1 MISSRE
7 NGPSGPGSG
16 NPGTGA
22 LGISGSTRV
31 VGVCGQGIG
40 YTLSPAMHNAAFRH
54 CGLDY
59 VYVTFEIAAS
69 EVRQAV
75 DGIRG
80 LGLAG
85 VNVTK
90 PLKTDVLPYLDEV
103 SEEARRIGSVNT
115 IVNHGGR
122 LAGTS
127 TDGAGLLRALEEKG
141 VAVAGSRMLILGA
154 GGVARAA
161 CAMARE
167 QGAASI
173 TIAARSA
180 VRARDTVSVGGAKA
194 ITLSPSDLGAA
205 IRGADLVI
213 NAIPED
219 LPVEGDWFS
228 GGQFVYDT
236 RYDQAETGLTQ
247 CARSRGAETSN
258 GIGMLLFQGAASF
271 EIWTGRAAPVE
282 VMRSALEEQLRH
294 RKAREEKACCD
305 T

>member
-1 MISSRE
+1 MISTHE
-7 NGPSGPGSG
+7 NGPIGP
-16 NPGTGA
+16 A
-22 LGISGSTRV
+22 ISGSTRV

-59 VYVTFEIAAS
+59 VYVTFEIAAT
-69 EVRQAV
+69 EVRRAV

-115 IVNHGGR
+115 IANRSGC

-127 TDGAGLLRALEEKG
+127 TDGAGLLRALGEEG

-154 GGVARAA
+154 GGAARAA
-161 CAMARE
+161 CAMARG

-173 TIAARSA
+173 TIAARNA
-180 VRARDTVSVGGAKA
+180 DRARDTASVGGAEA
-194 ITLSPSDLGAA
+194 IKLSPSDLGAA
-205 IRGADLVI
+205 VREADLVI
-213 NAIPED
+213 NAIPRD
-219 LPVEGDWFS
+219 LTLEGDWFTS
-228 GGQFVYDT
+228 GQFVYDT
-236 RYDQAETGLTQ
+236 RYDQAETGLMRI
-247 CARSRGAETSN
+247 ARSRGAATSN

-282 VMRSALEEQLRH
+282 VMKSALEEQLRR
-294 RKAREEKACCD
+294 RKAREE
-305 T
+305 

>member
-7 NGPSGPGSG
+7 NGPNGPV
-16 NPGTGA
+16 
-22 LGISGSTRV
+22 ISGSTRV

-59 VYVTFEIAAS
+59 VYVTFEIAAT
-69 EVRQAV
+69 EVRRAV

-115 IVNHGGR
+115 IVNRSGR

-127 TDGAGLLRALEEKG
+127 TDGAGLLRALGEKG
-141 VAVAGSRMLILGA
+141 VAVAGSRLLILGA
-154 GGVARAA
+154 GGAARAA
-161 CAMARE
+161 CAMARGR
-167 QGAASI
+167 GAASI
-173 TIAARSA
+173 TIAARNA
-180 VRARDTVSVGGAKA
+180 ERARDTASVGDAEA
-194 ITLSPSDLGAA
+194 VSLSPSHLGAA
-205 IRGADLVI
+205 VREADLVI
-213 NAIPED
+213 NAVPGD
-219 LPVEGDWFS
+219 LPLEGDWFTDR
-228 GGQFVYDT
+228 QFVYDT
-236 RYDQAETGLTQ
+236 RYDQAETGLMR
-247 CARSRGAETSN
+247 CARSRGAESSN

-271 EIWTGRAAPVE
+271 EIWTGREAPVE
-282 VMRSALEEQLRH
+282 VMRSALEEQLR
-294 RKAREEKACCD
+294 RRTAREEKACCD

>member
-1 MISSRE
+1 MISSSE
-7 NGPSGPGSG
+7 NGSSGPSGPIG
-16 NPGTGA
+16 PA
-22 LGISGSTRV
+22 ISGSTRV

-59 VYVTFEIAAS
+59 VYVTFEIAATD
-69 EVRQAV
+69 VRRAV

-103 SEEARRIGSVNT
+103 SEDARRIGSVNT
-115 IVNHGGR
+115 IVNRSGR

-127 TDGAGLLRALEEKG
+127 TDGAGLLRALGERG
-141 VAVAGSRMLILGA
+141 VSVKGSRLLILGA
-154 GGVARAA
+154 GGAARAA
-161 CAMARE
+161 CAMARG

-173 TIAARSA
+173 TIGARN
-180 VRARDTVSVGGAKA
+180 VDRARDTASVGDAGAV
-194 ITLSPSDLGAA
+194 TLSPSDLGAA
-205 IRGADLVI
+205 VRMADLVI
-213 NAIPED
+213 NAIPGD
-219 LPVEGDWFS
+219 LPLEGDWFTS
-228 GGQFVYDT
+228 GQFVYDT
-236 RYDQAETGLTQ
+236 RYDQAETGLMR

-271 EIWTGRAAPVE
+271 EIWTGHAAPFE
-282 VMRSALEEQLRH
+282 VMRSALEEQLR
-294 RKAREEKACCD
+294 RRTAREE
-305 T
+305 

>member
-1 MISSRE
+1 MNSSLE
-7 NGPSGPGSG
+7 NGSSGP
-16 NPGTGA
+16 A
-22 LGISGSTRV
+22 ISGSTRV

-59 VYVTFEIAAS
+59 VYVTFEIAS
-69 EVRQAV
+69 IEVRRAV

-103 SEEARRIGSVNT
+103 SEEARGIGSVNT
-115 IVNHGGR
+115 IVNRSGR

-127 TDGAGLLRALEEKG
+127 TDGAGLLRALGEKG
-141 VAVAGSRMLILGA
+141 VSVAGSRMLILGA
-154 GGVARAA
+154 GGAARAA
-161 CAMARE
+161 CAMARG

-173 TIAARSA
+173 TIAARNA
-180 VRARDTVSVGGAKA
+180 DRARDTASVGSAGA
-194 ITLSPSDLGAA
+194 ITLSPSGLGAA
-205 IRGADLVI
+205 IGEADLVI

-219 LPVEGDWFS
+219 LPLEGDWFT

-236 RYDQAETGLTQ
+236 RYDQAETGLMRS
-247 CARSRGAETSN
+247 ARSQGAETSN
-258 GIGMLLFQGAASF
+258 GLGMLLFQGAASF
-271 EIWTGRAAPVE
+271 EIWTGREAPVE
-282 VMRSALEEQLRH
+282 VMRSALEEQLR
-294 RKAREEKACCD
+294 RRTAREEKACCD

>member
-1 MISSRE
+1 MISTHE
-7 NGPSGPGSG
+7 NGPIGP
-16 NPGTGA
+16 A
-22 LGISGSTRV
+22 ISGSTRV
-31 VGVCGQGIG
+31 VGVCGQDIG

-59 VYVTFEIAAS
+59 VYVTFEIAAT
-69 EVRQAV
+69 EVRRAV

-115 IVNHGGR
+115 ISNRSGR

-127 TDGAGLLRALEEKG
+127 TDGAGLLRALGEEG

-154 GGVARAA
+154 GGAARAA
-161 CAMARE
+161 CAMARG

-173 TIAARSA
+173 TIAARNA
-180 VRARDTVSVGGAKA
+180 DRARDTASVGGAEA

-205 IRGADLVI
+205 VREVDLVI
-213 NAIPED
+213 NAIPGD
-219 LPVEGDWFS
+219 LSLESDWFTS
-228 GGQFVYDT
+228 GQFVYDS
-236 RYDQAETGLTQ
+236 RYDQAETGLMRI
-247 CARSRGAETSN
+247 ARSRGAATSN

-282 VMRSALEEQLRH
+282 VMRSALEEQLRR
-294 RKAREEKACCD
+294 RKAREE
-305 T
+305 

>member
-1 MISSRE
+1 MISSHE
-7 NGPSGPGSG
+7 KGSNGNGP
-16 NPGTGA
+16 
-22 LGISGSTRV
+22 GISGSTRV
-31 VGVCGQGIG
+31 VGVCGQDIA
-40 YTLSPAMHNAAFRH
+40 YTLSPAMQNAAFHH

-115 IVNHGGR
+115 IVNHAGR

-127 TDGAGLLRALEEKG
+127 TDGAGLLRALGERG
-141 VAVAGSRMLILGA
+141 VAVAGSRLLILGA
-154 GGVARAA
+154 GGAARAA
-161 CAMARE
+161 CAMARG

-173 TIAARSA
+173 TIAARNA
-180 VRARDTVSVGGAKA
+180 DRARDTASVGGAEA
-194 ITLSPSDLGAA
+194 ITLTPSDLGAA
-205 IRGADLVI
+205 VRESDLVI
-213 NAIPED
+213 NAIPGD
-219 LPVEGDWFS
+219 LPLEGDWFT

-236 RYDQAETGLTQ
+236 RYDQAETALMR

-271 EIWTGRAAPVE
+271 ETWTGRAAPVE

>member
-1 MISSRE
+1 MISSHE
-7 NGPSGPGSG
+7 NGSNGNGP
-16 NPGTGA
+16 
-22 LGISGSTRV
+22 GISGSTRV
-31 VGVCGQGIG
+31 VGVCGQDIG

-59 VYVTFEIAAS
+59 VYVTFEVADS
-69 EVRQAV
+69 GVRRAV

-115 IVNHGGR
+115 IVNHAGR

-127 TDGAGLLRALEEKG
+127 TDGAGLLRALGERG
-141 VAVAGSRMLILGA
+141 VAVAGSRLLILGA
-154 GGVARAA
+154 GGAARAA
-161 CAMARE
+161 CAMARG

-173 TIAARSA
+173 TIAARNA
-180 VRARDTVSVGGAKA
+180 DRARDTASVGGAEA
-194 ITLSPSDLGAA
+194 ITLTPSDLGAA
-205 IRGADLVI
+205 VRESDLVI
-213 NAIPED
+213 NAIPGD
-219 LPVEGDWFS
+219 LPLEGDWFT

-236 RYDQAETGLTQ
+236 RYDQAETALMR

-258 GIGMLLFQGAASF
+258 GICMLLFQGAASF
-271 EIWTGRAAPVE
+271 ETWTGRAAPVE

>member
-1 MISSRE
+1 MTTSRE
-7 NGPSGPGSG
+7 NGSGGH
-16 NPGTGA
+16 A
-22 LGISGSTRV
+22 ISGSTRV

-59 VYVTFEIAAS
+59 VYVTFEIATS
-69 EVRQAV
+69 GVRQAV
-75 DGIRG
+75 EGIRG

-90 PLKTDVLPYLDEV
+90 PLKTDVLPFLDEV
-103 SEEARRIGSVNT
+103 SEEARRIGSINT

-127 TDGAGLLRALEEKG
+127 TDGAGLLRALGEKG
-141 VAVAGSRMLILGA
+141 VSVEGSRLLILGA
-154 GGVARAA
+154 GGAARAA
-161 CAMARE
+161 CAMARG

-173 TIAARSA
+173 TIAARNA
-180 VRARDTVSVGGAKA
+180 ERARETASVGDAGA

-205 IRGADLVI
+205 FREADLVI
-213 NAIPED
+213 NAIPLD
-219 LPVEGDWFS
+219 LPLEAGWFD

-236 RYDQAETGLTQ
+236 RYDQAETGLMR

-258 GIGMLLFQGAASF
+258 GTGMLLFQGAASF

-282 VMRSALEEQLRH
+282 VMRSALEEQLRS
-294 RKAREEKACCD
+294 RTDREETACCD

>member
-1 MISSRE
+1 MNTSRE
-7 NGPSGPGSG
+7 HGPGG
-16 NPGTGA
+16 HA
-22 LGISGSTRV
+22 ISGSTRV

-40 YTLSPAMHNAAFRH
+40 YTLSPTMHNAAFRH

-59 VYVTFEIAAS
+59 VYVTFEIATS
-69 EVRQAV
+69 GVRQAV
-75 DGIRG
+75 EGIRG

-103 SEEARRIGSVNT
+103 SEEARRIGSINT

-127 TDGAGLLRALEEKG
+127 TDGAGLLRALGEKG
-141 VAVAGSRMLILGA
+141 VSVAGSRLLILGA
-154 GGVARAA
+154 GGAARAA
-161 CAMARE
+161 CAMARG

-173 TIAARSA
+173 TIAARNEE
-180 VRARDTVSVGGAKA
+180 RARETASVGDAEA

-205 IRGADLVI
+205 FRGADLVI
-213 NAIPED
+213 NAIPLD
-219 LPVEGDWFS
+219 LPLEAGWFA

-236 RYDQAETGLTQ
+236 RYDQAETGLMR

-258 GIGMLLFQGAASF
+258 GTGMLLFQGAASF

-282 VMRSALEEQLRH
+282 VMRSALEEQLRC
-294 RKAREEKACCD
+294 RTDREETACCD

>member
-1 MISSRE
+1 MISSHE
-7 NGPSGPGSG
+7 NGPGGTGISGP
-16 NPGTGA
+16 
-22 LGISGSTRV
+22 GISGSTRV

-69 EVRQAV
+69 EVRRAV

-115 IVNHGGR
+115 IANSSGR
-122 LAGTS
+122 LSGTS
-127 TDGAGLLRALEEKG
+127 TDGAGLLRALGERG
-141 VAVAGSRMLILGA
+141 VSVAGSRLLILGA
-154 GGVARAA
+154 GGAARAA
-161 CAMARE
+161 CAMARG

-173 TIAARSA
+173 TIAARNA
-180 VRARDTVSVGGAKA
+180 DRGRDTASVGGAES
-194 ITLSPSDLGAA
+194 ISLTSSDLGAA
-205 IRGADLVI
+205 VREADLVI
-213 NAIPED
+213 NAIPGD
-219 LPVEGDWFS
+219 LPLEGDWFT

-236 RYDQAETGLTQ
+236 RYDQAETRLMR
-247 CARSRGAETSN
+247 CARSQGAETSN

-282 VMRSALEEQLRH
+282 VMRSALEDQLRH